1 MKIPIYEEH
10 TVTWEYFVYKC
21 LNDSVDAAELLFQA
35 EAALVSSRTGTI
47 YDTPPADSDMELII
61 QTFIEENAPE
71 GSFNDFLNKF
81 NEIGL
86 IETVVKSS
94 GKPLNPREKY
104 HDLWHSEWKPSES
117 ELIHDGALYC
127 YKNWSYTTYLAVRD
141 ELDNSQDA
149 IVMMLFIIFH
159 YL

>member
-21 LNDSVDAAELLFQA
+21 LNGSVDAAGLLFQA
-35 EAALVSSRTGTI
+35 EAALVSLRTGTI

-86 IETVVKSS
+86 IEIVVKSS

-104 HDLWHSEWKPSES
+104 HDLWHSEWKPTAS

-127 YKNWSYTTYLAVRD
+127 YTNWSYKTYLQVRD
-141 ELDNSQDA
+141 GLENSQDD
-149 IVMMLFIIFH
+149 IVMILFIIFH